1 MNMLK
6 IALVRP
12 NVLKKKE
19 SQQLSTAASLI
30 LSGVETQLVPS
41 EKELEVINFMNSIFS
56 LCV

>member
-12 NVLKKKE
+12 TILKKKE
-19 SQQLSTAASLI
+19 SQQLSTAASLL

-41 EKELEVINFMNSIFS
+41 EKELEVINSMISILY

>member
-19 SQQLSTAASLI
+19 SQQFSTAASLI